1 MVRTFCIANQKGG
14 VGKTT
19 TAVNLAAALAR
30 SGAQTL
36 LVDLDPQCN
45 ATSGLGRQPTDSHPL
60 VHCAPVRQGVVAT
73 DVAKL
78 DLLPGSRSFRD
89 VELLTRDDPQQSARL
104 REQLTS
110 GFNAYDFVLIDCP
123 PSLGPLTRTALSSST
138 EVFMP
143 IQCEY
148 FAMEGLTQMIEVIRD
163 VMQQRLQP
171 TPVRRD
177 RADDVRPHARTDAR
191 GGRRGPRFFRRD
203 RLSLGHSPRRGG
215 LGGAQS
221 RQAGARLRP
230 PLREAHGPM
239 WNFAWRYSNV
249 NKERRLG
256 RGLEALLGQL
266 PVRNESTQ
274 PARQVR
280 PAEAADM
287 AGNDAASPPPAP
299 AASAISAESLF
310 RLDIPHGTADQ
321 FFAQPHRSMA
331 AASAGAMAAV
341 ESETPPCPMLRPS
354 PERALARL
362 SHPANR
368 MSAPQPPSQMPP
380 VSRVNIRQIDS
391 NPAQPR
397 QEFDPAEMQ
406 SLAESISTHGLLQP
420 VVVRRVHERYQ
431 LVAGERRLRAAI
443 QAGWVD
449 VPVNVVEADD
459 RQMAELAIVENLQ
472 RKDLNALEK
481 AASFQQY
488 LDQYGCTQEELA
500 GRLKL
505 DRSTIANLIRLLELP
520 EPVQEAIRRG
530 KITQGHA
537 RALLP
542 LGDEREQIEF
552 CGRIQREGLNVRQTE
567 TLVQEID
574 RLGRPRPVGD
584 RRNARQT
591 EPFVACEEREHRGV
605 GAAIPH
611 RVGHE
616 GQDHP
621 QRPRPRQVG
630 RAVPQSRGVRAVEE
644 AYLRR
649 IGARGQGLGVREGS

>member
-1 MVRTFCIANQKGG
+1 M
-14 VGKTT
+14 
-19 TAVNLAAALAR
+19 
-30 SGAQTL
+30 
-36 LVDLDPQCN
+36 
-45 ATSGLGRQPTDSHPL
+45 
-60 VHCAPVRQGVVAT
+60 
-73 DVAKL
+73 
-78 DLLPGSRSFRD
+78 
-89 VELLTRDDPQQSARL
+89 
-104 REQLTS
+104 
-110 GFNAYDFVLIDCP
+110 
-123 PSLGPLTRTALSSST
+123 
-138 EVFMP
+138 
-143 IQCEY
+143 
-148 FAMEGLTQMIEVIRD
+148 
-163 VMQQRLQP
+163 
-171 TPVRRD
+171 
-177 RADDVRPHARTDAR
+177 
-191 GGRRGPRFFRRD
+191 
-203 RLSLGHSPRRGG
+203 
-215 LGGAQS
+215 
-221 RQAGARLRP
+221 
-230 PLREAHGPM
+230 
-239 WNFAWRYSNV
+239 

-274 PARQVR
+274 PAGQVR

-299 AASAISAESLF
+299 APSAISAESLF

-341 ESETPPCPMLRPS
+341 ESESAAMPNAAAVAGSAGVS
-354 PERALARL
+354 PASSASGEQDVHAPAPEPDAPGLA
-362 SHPANR
+362 
-368 MSAPQPPSQMPP
+368 
-380 VSRVNIRQIDS
+380 RVNIRQIDS

-397 QEFDPAEMQ
+397 QEFDPTEMQ
-406 SLAESISTHGLLQP
+406 ALAESISTHGLLQP

-481 AASFQQY
+481 AASFQRY
-488 LDQYGCTQEELA
+488 LDEYGCTQEELA

-567 TLVQEID
+567 TLVQEIIDSVD
-574 RLGRPRPVGD
+574 RDPLATVETPAKPSRSSRAKNENIAALEQQFRTALGLKVKISH
-584 RRNARQT
+584 NARG
-591 EPFVACEEREHRGV
+591 RGKLV
-605 GAAIPH
+605 VQFRNHDEFEQLKKHICG
-611 RVGHE
+611 G
-616 GQDHP
+616 
-621 QRPRPRQVG
+621 
-630 RAVPQSRGVRAVEE
+630 
-644 AYLRR
+644 
-649 IGARGQGLGVREGS
+649 